1 MHTTPRK
8 KWKKTG
14 GWCRPPRLEFSRF
27 CRVSF
32 VFSSQT
38 GHLLYL
44 PHAVSSFLGFSGRPS
59 RIKPWNP
66 WNLQAPLLGFLRQAR
81 RVKLW
86 SLWSLQAPLRK
97 CWVIHIYI
105 FCLFPFCLYYTCGDN
120 KNYEIRTFP
129 AHPNCTVG
137 SAYGLAFSISHPTLG
152 PLFAAGFSGRFILWF
167 GNMWRDR
174 HRRHL
179 NGSMVASKNNPSVGT
194 KLTWL
199 CKSDVGAKFRW
210 RLRAMRTWRGGGG
223 GKTHRLILAF
233 HFPTKWARTQL
244 KWCRSGTETQPG

>member
-1 MHTTPRK
+1 MLSYT
-8 KWKKTG
+8 
-14 GWCRPPRLEFSRF
+14 
-27 CRVSF
+27 
-32 VFSSQT
+32 
-38 GHLLYL
+38 
-44 PHAVSSFLGFSGRPS
+44 
-59 RIKPWNP
+59 
-66 WNLQAPLLGFLRQAR
+66 
-81 RVKLW
+81 
-86 SLWSLQAPLRK
+86 
-97 CWVIHIYI
+97 HIY
-105 FCLFPFCLYYTCGDN
+105 FCLFPFCLYHTCGDN

-152 PLFAAGFSGRFILWF
+152 PLFAAGFSGLFILWF

-210 RLRAMRTWRGGGG
+210 RLRAMRTWRGVGGG
-223 GKTHRLILAF
+223 RKTHRLILAF